1 MVKLMEQLGRPSP
14 KVYKLICNELP
25 TDINRL
31 EEHPDLDHYLMNV
44 RENDEFYIDDG
55 DSKLKLTVVET
66 PGHIK
71 DHLCFLLEEK
81 G

>member
-1 MVKLMEQLGRPSP
+1 
-14 KVYKLICNELP
+14 
-25 TDINRL
+25 
-31 EEHPDLDHYLMNV
+31 MNV
-44 RENDEFYIDDG
+44 RENDEFFIEEG

-81 G
+81 GLLALEITII